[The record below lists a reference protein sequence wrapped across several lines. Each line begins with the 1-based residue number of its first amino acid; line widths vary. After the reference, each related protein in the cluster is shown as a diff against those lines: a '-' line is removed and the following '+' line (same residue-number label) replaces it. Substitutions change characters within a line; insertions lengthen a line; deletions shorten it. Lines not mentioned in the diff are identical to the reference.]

1 MNNPLVQPDPG
12 LFIWTIIT
20 FLVLLW
26 LLAKFAWKP
35 LLALL
40 EKREES
46 IRNSLKDAEKAREE
60 LEALNQ
66 KTEKLLAEARI
77 EAQGIVSAGRS
88 AAEKLQD
95 DLVKKAKEKSEALLV
110 ESKRQIQS
118 EKDEALSEIKT
129 EVVTLSV
136 EIASKLIEK
145 NLSDKG
151 NRELVDKTLK
161 SIHKNHEA

>member
-40 EKREES
+40 EKREEN

-66 KTEKLLAEARI
+66 KTEKLLAEARV
-77 EAQGIVSAGRS
+77 EAQGIVSAGRA

-95 DLVKKAKEKSEALLV
+95 DLAKKAKEKSESLIA

-118 EKDEALSEIKT
+118 EKDEALSEIKS
-129 EVVTLSV
+129 EVVTLSL

-145 NLSDKG
+145 NLSDKD
-151 NRELVDKTLK
+151 NRELIDSTLK
-161 SIHKNHEA
+161 NIQKNHEA

>member
-1 MNNPLVQPDPG
+1 MTNPLVQPDPG

-40 EKREES
+40 EKREET

-60 LEALNQ
+60 LEASNK
-66 KTEKLLAEARI
+66 KTEELMAEAR
-77 EAQGIVSAGRS
+77 EEVQGIISAGR
-88 AAEKLQD
+88 AVAEKLQD
-95 DLVKKAKEKSEALLV
+95 DLVKKAKEKADILIA

-118 EKDEALSEIKT
+118 EKDEALSEIKS
-129 EVVTLSV
+129 EVVTLSL

-145 NLSDKG
+145 NLSVKD
-151 NRELVDKTLK
+151 NREIIVKTLK
-161 SIHKNHEA
+161 NIHKNHEA

>member
-1 MNNPLVQPDPG
+1 MTNPLVQPDPG

-40 EKREES
+40 EKREET

-60 LEALNQ
+60 LEASNK
-66 KTEKLLAEARI
+66 KTEELMAEAR
-77 EAQGIVSAGRS
+77 EEVQGIISAGR
-88 AAEKLQD
+88 AVAEKLQD
-95 DLVKKAKEKSEALLV
+95 DLVKKAKEKADVLIA

-118 EKDEALSEIKT
+118 EKDEALSEIKS
-129 EVVTLSV
+129 EVVTLSL

-145 NLSDKG
+145 NLSDKD
-151 NRELVDKTLK
+151 NREIIVKTLK
-161 SIHKNHEA
+161 NIHKNHEA

>member
-1 MNNPLVQPDPG
+1 MTNPLVQPDPG

-40 EKREES
+40 EKREET

-60 LEALNQ
+60 LEASNK
-66 KTEKLLAEARI
+66 KTEELMVEAR
-77 EAQGIVSAGRS
+77 EEVQGIISAGR
-88 AAEKLQD
+88 AVAEKLQD
-95 DLVKKAKEKSEALLV
+95 DLVKKAKEKADVLIA

-118 EKDEALSEIKT
+118 EKDEALSEIKS
-129 EVVTLSV
+129 EVVTLSL

-145 NLSDKG
+145 NLSDKD
-151 NRELVDKTLK
+151 NREIIVKTLK
-161 SIHKNHEA
+161 NIHKNHEA

>member
-1 MNNPLVQPDPG
+1 MTNPLVQPDPG

-35 LLALL
+35 LLTLL
-40 EKREES
+40 EKREET

-60 LEALNQ
+60 LEASNK
-66 KTEKLLAEARI
+66 KTEELMAEAR
-77 EAQGIVSAGRS
+77 EEVQGIISAGR
-88 AAEKLQD
+88 AVAEKLQD
-95 DLVKKAKEKSEALLV
+95 DLVKKAKEKADILIA

-118 EKDEALSEIKT
+118 EKDEALSEIKS
-129 EVVTLSV
+129 EVVTLSL

-145 NLSDKG
+145 NLSDKD
-151 NRELVDKTLK
+151 NREIIVKTLK
-161 SIHKNHEA
+161 NIHKNHEA

>member
-1 MNNPLVQPDPG
+1 MTNPLVQPDPG

-40 EKREES
+40 EKREET

-60 LEALNQ
+60 LEASNK
-66 KTEKLLAEARI
+66 KTEELMAEAR
-77 EAQGIVSAGRS
+77 EEVQGIILAGR
-88 AAEKLQD
+88 AVAEKLQD
-95 DLVKKAKEKSEALLV
+95 DLVKKAKEKADILIA

-118 EKDEALSEIKT
+118 EKDEALSEIKS
-129 EVVTLSV
+129 EVVTLSL

-145 NLSDKG
+145 NLSDKD
-151 NRELVDKTLK
+151 NREIIVKTLK
-161 SIHKNHEA
+161 NIHKNHEA

>member
-1 MNNPLVQPDPG
+1 MTNPLVQPDPG

-40 EKREES
+40 EKREET

-60 LEALNQ
+60 LEASNK
-66 KTEKLLAEARI
+66 KTEELMAEAREEVQSI
-77 EAQGIVSAGRS
+77 ISAGR
-88 AAEKLQD
+88 AVAEKLQD
-95 DLVKKAKEKSEALLV
+95 DLVKKAKEKADVLIA

-118 EKDEALSEIKT
+118 EKDEALSEIKS
-129 EVVTLSV
+129 EVVTLSL

-145 NLSDKG
+145 NLSDKD
-151 NRELVDKTLK
+151 NREIIVKTLK
-161 SIHKNHEA
+161 NIHKNHEA

>member
-40 EKREES
+40 EKREEN

-66 KTEKLLAEARI
+66 KTEKLLAEARV
-77 EAQGIVSAGRS
+77 EAQGIVSAGRA

-95 DLVKKAKEKSEALLV
+95 DLARKAKEKSESLIA

-118 EKDEALSEIKT
+118 EKDEALSEIKF
-129 EVVTLSV
+129 EVVTLSL

-145 NLSDKG
+145 NLSDKD
-151 NRELVDKTLK
+151 NRELIDSTLK
-161 SIHKNHEA
+161 NIQKNHEA

>member
-1 MNNPLVQPDPG
+1 MTNPLVQPDPG

-40 EKREES
+40 EKREET

-60 LEALNQ
+60 LEASNK
-66 KTEKLLAEARI
+66 KTEELMVEAR
-77 EAQGIVSAGRS
+77 EEVQGIISAGR
-88 AAEKLQD
+88 AVAEKLQD
-95 DLVKKAKEKSEALLV
+95 DLVKKAKARAHALIA

-118 EKDEALSEIKT
+118 EKDEALSEIKS
-129 EVVTLSV
+129 EVVTLSL

-145 NLSDKG
+145 NLSDKD
-151 NRELVDKTLK
+151 NREIIVKTLK
-161 SIHKNHEA
+161 NIHKNHEA

>member
-1 MNNPLVQPDPG
+1 MTNPLVQPDPG

-40 EKREES
+40 EKREET

-60 LEALNQ
+60 LEASNK
-66 KTEKLLAEARI
+66 KTEELMAEAR
-77 EAQGIVSAGRS
+77 EEVQGIISAGR
-88 AAEKLQD
+88 AVAEKLQD
-95 DLVKKAKEKSEALLV
+95 DLVKKAKEKADILIA

-118 EKDEALSEIKT
+118 EKDEALSEIKS
-129 EVVTLSV
+129 EVVTLSL

-145 NLSDKG
+145 NLSDKD
-151 NRELVDKTLK
+151 NREIIVKTLK
-161 SIHKNHEA
+161 NIHKNHEA